1 MEDNFRI
8 LLNLHLKQPYMIC
21 RDNAMPKLLAAIA
34 IFISCSTTRQTN
46 STNATA
52 AEINNVMQKD
62 TNNTDDF
69 LSSLLKNYPQYFEG
83 ILKNYKNWNVQI
95 IYTQINRDAKGNPDL
110 KHHYFNVN
118 AGKYFYPASTV
129 KLPVVLLALQKLNE
143 LKERDRLNNEVGP
156 GINMNT
162 TMLTETAFSGQT
174 AVFNDPTTI
183 DGRPSIAHYI
193 KKILMVSDN
202 DAYNRLYEFLGQ
214 EYINAEMKKKGYT
227 DVQILHR
234 LNIFLTE
241 EENRRTNPIKFYD
254 ADNKVLYVQPE
265 QRNNAKHTVRKDSM
279 GQGYYK
285 AGKLINSSMDFSK
298 KNRIGIEDLHKILIS
313 LVFPGKVKAT
323 ERFNITEADR
333 LFVLKYMSQYPTESL
348 YPPYAADT
356 VNYWPAYCK
365 FLLYGAEK
373 KPLPENIRI
382 FNKVGD
388 AYGQMIDVAYVA
400 DYKNKIEF
408 FISAVIYCNSDGIL
422 NDDKYDYDSIGKPF
436 MKNLGNVI
444 YDYEMKR
451 KYKTRPDLSPLLFTY
466 DK

>member
-1 MEDNFRI
+1 
-8 LLNLHLKQPYMIC
+8 MIC

-46 STNATA
+46 NTNAAA

-62 TNNTDDF
+62 TNKTDDF
-69 LSSLLKNYPQYFEG
+69 LSSLLKNYPQYFES

-143 LKERDRLNNEVGP
+143 LKERARLNNEVGP

-373 KPLPENIRI
+373 KPLHENIRI

-444 YDYEMKR
+444 YDYEIKR

>member
-1 MEDNFRI
+1 
-8 LLNLHLKQPYMIC
+8 MIC
-21 RDNAMPKLLAAIA
+21 RNNAMPKLLAAIA

-46 STNATA
+46 NTNATA

-143 LKERDRLNNEVGP
+143 LKERARLNNEVGP

-444 YDYEMKR
+444 YDYEIKR

>member
-1 MEDNFRI
+1 
-8 LLNLHLKQPYMIC
+8 MIC
-21 RDNAMPKLLAAIA
+21 RVNAMPKLLAAIA

-46 STNATA
+46 NTNATA

-62 TNNTDDF
+62 TNKTDDF

-118 AGKYFYPASTV
+118 AGKYFYPASIV

-143 LKERDRLNNEVGP
+143 LKERARLNNEVGP

-444 YDYEMKR
+444 YDYEIKR